1 MYIHVGASNSLPA
14 ADIIAVLDLD
24 QVTVGPE
31 TNPMHTWLAAMEE
44 AMRVDTLTE
53 DVPRSLV
60 ITTTR
65 IYLSPVSSATLRR
78 RLTAAR
84 TSAAA
89 GAGIRER
96 EDEGEGEGEEDDG

>member
-1 MYIHVGASNSLPA
+1 MYIHVGATNSLPA
-14 ADIIAVLDLD
+14 ADILAVLDMD
-24 QVTVGPE
+24 QVTVDPE
-31 TNPMHTWLAAMEE
+31 SNPMHAWLAAMEE
-44 AMRVDTLTE
+44 AMRVDILTE

-84 TSAAA
+84 TLSA
-89 GAGIRER
+89 GVGIWER
-96 EDEGEGEGEEDDG
+96 EGEENDG